1 MERKSCMRSEF
12 GPRNSPTPCSLA
24 LTSPAIRQQLVQ
36 GGNLQALVARAAA
49 QYGAL
54 RHQANI
60 GAGNC
65 KCAGGREDVSCVG
78 CEPVPVYQ
86 TYKRAAALDGRDGR
100 PGRGATTSLSRGWA
114 GTAGTGNIVVT
125 LRDGTQRNYNSKY
138 NLELVDF
145 DVEDE
150 NGDGIFEPGEYAF
163 VRRIRVRNSG
173 QHSMFMRHE
182 KFHTNQH

>member
-1 MERKSCMRSEF
+1 M
-12 GPRNSPTPCSLA
+12 
-24 LTSPAIRQQLVQ
+24 TSPAIRQQLVQ
-36 GGNLQALVARAAA
+36 GGNLQTLIARAAA
-49 QYGAL
+49 QYGTL
-54 RHQANI
+54 RHQANF

-78 CEPVPVYQ
+78 CNPVPIYQ
-86 TYKRAAALDGRDGR
+86 TYQRAAALDGRDGR
-100 PGRGATTSLSRGWA
+100 PGRGTTTSLSRGWA
-114 GTAGTGNIVVT
+114 GTAGTGEIVVT
-125 LRDGTQRNYNSKY
+125 LRDGTQQKYNSKY

-182 KFHTNQH
+182 NFHTN